1 MRSIA
6 LHPPQTSPFNSPIV
20 PDSSSVPIYN
30 PGQGGAMQQKSN
42 TPPPPT
48 VSNRSY
54 MQAKVYSVSKARLYQ
69 LISLIFSPINRLL
82 ANLLSSKGKAA
93 PPTWEG
99 FDQYTVSTLKQWGNL
114 DQPGSRIFLESS
126 FYTVKL
132 LFCKGLIPCPV
143 ATFLQ
148 LKTRT
153 MERNEE
159 RKFRKDNAPENCMFH
174 MNTFGPQMSL
184 CFLICV

>member
-1 MRSIA
+1 
-6 LHPPQTSPFNSPIV
+6 
-20 PDSSSVPIYN
+20 
-30 PGQGGAMQQKSN
+30 
-42 TPPPPT
+42 
-48 VSNRSY
+48 

-69 LISLIFSPINRLL
+69 LISLIFPPINRLL

-114 DQPGSRIFLESS
+114 DQPGSRIFLEIS

-148 LKTRT
+148 SKTRT

-159 RKFRKDNAPENCMFH
+159 RKFRKDNAPENCVSHEYLWPTDVTLF
-174 MNTFGPQMSL
+174 PYL
-184 CFLICV
+184 CVKRKTVGLCSEGAGLVKATCG